1 MILRIIYKIWI
12 YFWRTIFTLAG
23 AFLISM
29 AIIVGV
35 LQLPQSKEYIN
46 EEITE
51 LFAAQF
57 EGSLQIEQ
65 ISGFLP
71 FSATLHNGN
80 FYAPHDPDT
89 PVLSFETMGIEI
101 TWWNLFQRNFTIS
114 SFEVNSPSLK
124 LSMTD
129 DESLS
134 VVTAFRQKETESNDS
149 DTRSDRVRFLEQI
162 SLFAPVI
169 QVNNGM
175 IDIDDSIDLPEAA
188 DLPEAFMVENLNFSI
203 FLELSDTQ
211 IFFDLPNFTAE
222 IPDSEYQF
230 LHVNGQFYSDDEYF
244 ELNRFRIGT
253 ALGNADFSFEAT
265 PVDIFGLNLEDQFRV
280 AEYRVQITESSLSPN
295 LVRKLTGTFPPFDD
309 NLEIE
314 LISEGT
320 LETFFIDRFRA
331 NLGESSILISAE
343 LKNIF
348 SDDISY
354 VASLDNMVIHPAKL
368 DWISAN
374 YLNGKVDL
382 DRYQLSTV
390 RGSLNGDL
398 LEMNSSVR
406 AVTEAGA
413 FSLDGSIKF
422 EELLNYNLV
431 FGVDALDITPFL
443 TDTLDS
449 SIIQGRFTLQGM
461 GTGREANFQ
470 SSVDLSRSQIFGY
483 EINSLDADFN
493 FANNIL
499 RYVIQGGDDDEL
511 YVSANGRYSKDNDQI
526 RFTSDGE
533 VNKLDLKKFNTEY
546 FANQTD
552 FNSTFSANLSW
563 TNLDDLTGRISL
575 EIDESSIDDERLRPH
590 QFYADLNDSNDGN
603 RRLRFT
609 SSFFDGEL
617 NGTLNYS
624 MLQKSAEFWTRYLN
638 NRIDNEIMFS
648 DTADSLDFE
657 DLYNDPLYQDLYA
670 DLSVEMVIKD
680 ISLLRKYLPELPEF
694 ESNARFNSTINATHE
709 RLLITA
715 TLFDERIR
723 YGDLAADNL
732 NSAFTAN
739 FRSDLKL
746 RESSTVDL
754 QISSTYSSFLGNEL
768 QESYA
773 NLSVRDDSVNVRTN
787 LHKLDDDIRLE
798 TTLTGFLNTDR
809 FDVLINE
816 FTLGTPDYQWIQE
829 GRPFISYNRNKALKI
844 EDLILTSG
852 SEYLKIDGTYSDNV
866 DDIVD
871 YTMID
876 IDLSILSDIIGGR
889 IQFSGYLNG
898 DFSTRTLL
906 QIPAIQGNLTVEQG
920 RIQNRLIGDVSI
932 NSLYNSELQQFD
944 TEIHVFTDPD
954 KYSSYYSRNDGIGQ
968 DLLLNGYFKL
978 PDDSNDSTDDLFYF
992 DADLREIDMWI
1003 VSFIVPNII
1012 TDMQGRASGTGFI
1025 RGSDSEFDFEAKF
1038 NAEDVYGVPVFTNV
1052 GYTINGELDFTYEDG
1067 LLFKDVRLRDSRGG
1081 TGILSGQV
1089 DLDQFSPLTILDLTL
1104 DLNNLQFMN
1113 NSYDPDIP
1121 FYGQIYGTG
1130 QAQISGTN
1138 VAPILRTTRP
1148 LNISSDSRIT
1158 IPLEP
1163 ETEFDQDRRFI
1174 EFVESFDIPFWENHF
1189 SRIASVENGNGEQ
1202 EDLTFLQLFT
1212 MDLQFQ
1218 ALNPIEVQ
1226 LIFDRV
1232 TNDMLSAN
1240 GTGQIRILLEDQD
1253 VSMFGNFNISGGEY
1267 QFVSGDIFTRR
1278 FTLQEGGSISWS
1290 GDLVDAGLNVT
1301 AVYRARPNIS
1311 TLLSGVGSASLV
1323 DPNLRIPIDLVLQI
1337 GGTITSIENEFFF
1350 RVPTGIESSADPTIA
1365 SQISTLNQ
1373 NEDEKLIQATSILL
1387 TGNFIPSQQAQGL
1400 GIAENIT
1407 GTAVVNPLITSQV
1420 INPLLSNQINSLL
1433 RSDVTFDID
1442 FNLTT
1447 ANEVDLGV
1455 ALRLFD
1461 DRVVLRREGQITGE
1475 QSDIGDLGATYRIN
1489 RAFSVTAFHRQDPTL
1504 SYTSGIETSQ
1514 SQEMNGIGFEAQVQF
1529 NTWQNLK
1536 ARISS
1541 AFRSLLGIK
1550 KDEPEQE
1557 ESRETIADL

>member
-12 YFWRTIFTLAG
+12 YFWRTFFTLAG
-23 AFLISM
+23 VFLLSM
-29 AIIVGV
+29 AIVVGV

-51 LFAAQF
+51 LFATQF
-57 EGSLQIEQ
+57 EGDLEIEQ

-71 FSATLHNGN
+71 FSATLHNGA
-80 FYAPHDPDT
+80 FYAPNDPDI
-89 PVLSFETMGIEI
+89 PVLSFDTMEIEI

-124 LSMTD
+124 LTMADS
-129 DESLS
+129 ENLS
-134 VVTAFRQKETESNDS
+134 IVTLFRQNEPEMIDLEPQ
-149 DTRSDRVRFLEQI
+149 SDRVRFLEQI
-162 SLFAPVI
+162 SLFAPII
-169 QVNNGM
+169 QVNNGI
-175 IDIDDSIDLPEAA
+175 IDVDESIELPEAVDLPEV
-188 DLPEAFMVENLNFSI
+188 FRVENLNFSI

-211 IFFDLPNFTAE
+211 IFFDLPDFTAE
-222 IPDSEYQF
+222 IPNSEYQF
-230 LHVNGQFYSDDEYF
+230 LQVNGQFYSDDEYF

-265 PVDIFGLNLEDQFRV
+265 PVNIFAANLKNQFQL
-280 AEYRVQITESSLSPN
+280 AEYRVQITESSLTPN
-295 LVRKLTGTFPPFDD
+295 LVRKLTGAFPPFDN

-320 LETFFIDRFRA
+320 LETYFIDRFRA
-331 NLGESSILISAE
+331 NIDESSILISAE
-343 LKNIF
+343 LKNMF
-348 SDDISY
+348 SNDISY
-354 VASLDNMVIHPAKL
+354 DASLDNMVIHPSIL
-368 DWISAN
+368 DWISTS
-374 YLNGKVDL
+374 YLDGKIDL
-382 DRYQLSTV
+382 ERYQLSTV

-398 LEMNSSVR
+398 LELNSSVR

-413 FSLDGSIKF
+413 FSLDGSMKF
-422 EELLNYNLV
+422 EELLNYDLV

-449 SIIQGRFTLQGM
+449 SIIQGRFTLQGTV
-461 GTGREANFQ
+461 TGPDANFQ
-470 SSVDLSRSQIFGY
+470 STVDLSSSRIFGY

-493 FANNIL
+493 YANNVL
-499 RYVIQGGDDDEL
+499 RYVVQGGDDNEL
-511 YVSANGRYSKDNDQI
+511 YVSANGRYSRDNDRI

-533 VNKLDLKKFNTEY
+533 VNKLDLKKFNDEF
-546 FANQTD
+546 FAHPTD
-552 FNSTFSANLSW
+552 FNSTFSANLNW
-563 TNLDDLTGRISL
+563 TDLDDLTGRISL
-575 EIDESSIDDERLRPH
+575 EIDESSINNEQLRPH
-590 QFYADLNDSNDGN
+590 QFYADLNDSNEGN

-617 NGTLNYS
+617 NGTLNLS
-624 MLQKSAEFWTRYLN
+624 TLQKSADYWTQYLKY
-638 NRIDNEIMFS
+638 RIDDEIMFS
-648 DTADSLDFE
+648 ENADSLSFE
-657 DLYNDPLYQDLYA
+657 NLLLDPNYQDLYA
-670 DLSVEMVIKD
+670 DLSINMVIKD
-680 ISLLRKYLPELPEF
+680 VSLLRKYLPELPEF
-694 ESNARFNSTINATHE
+694 ESSARFNSTINATHD
-709 RLLITA
+709 RLLVTA

-739 FRSDLKL
+739 FRNDQKL

-768 QESYA
+768 KESYA
-773 NLSVRDDSVNVRTN
+773 NLSIRDDSLHIRSN
-787 LHKLDDDIRLE
+787 LQKLEDDIQLQ
-798 TTLTGFLNTDR
+798 TSLTGYLKTNS
-809 FDVLINE
+809 FDILVDD
-816 FTLGTPDYQWIQE
+816 FKLGSTEYQWTQE
-829 GRPFISYNRNKALKI
+829 GRPWISYNRNNALII

-852 SEYLKIDGTYSDNV
+852 TEYLKVDGTYSDSV

-871 YTMID
+871 YTI
-876 IDLSILSDIIGGR
+876 IDLDLSLLSDVIGGR
-889 IQFSGYLNG
+889 IQFSGNLNG
-898 DFSTRTLL
+898 EFSTRTLL
-906 QIPAIQGNLTVEQG
+906 DIPAIQGNLTVNEG

-932 NSLYNSELQQFD
+932 NSLYNSEYQQFD
-944 TEIHVFTDPD
+944 TEIHVYTDPE
-954 KYSSYYSRNDGIGQ
+954 KYSSYYERNDGIGQ

-978 PDDSNDSTDDLFYF
+978 PDDDVDSTEDLFYF

-1003 VSFIVPNII
+1003 VSFIVPKII
-1012 TDMQGRASGTGFI
+1012 TEMQGRASGTGFI
-1025 RGSDSEFDFEAKF
+1025 RGSENDFDFAANFK
-1038 NAEDVYGVPVFTNV
+1038 AEDVYGVPVFTNV
-1052 GYTINGELDFTYEDG
+1052 GYTMDGEVDFNLEEG
-1067 LLFKDVRLRDSRGG
+1067 LLFRDVRLQDQRGG
-1081 TGILSGQV
+1081 SGTLSGQV

-1113 NSYDPDIP
+1113 TSYDPDIP

-1130 QAQISGTN
+1130 QAQILGTN
-1138 VAPILRTTRP
+1138 FEPLLRTTRP
-1148 LNISSDSRIT
+1148 LSISSESRIT

-1202 EDLTFLQLFT
+1202 EQLTFLQLFT

-1240 GTGQIRILLEDQD
+1240 GTGQMRILLEDQN
-1253 VSMFGNFNISGGEY
+1253 VSMFGGFNISGGEY
-1267 QFVSGDIFTRR
+1267 QFVSGDIFSRR
-1278 FTLQEGGSISWS
+1278 FALQEGGTISWS
-1290 GDLVDAGLNVT
+1290 GDMVDAGLNVT
-1301 AVYRARPNIS
+1301 AVYRARPNVS
-1311 TLLSGVGSASLV
+1311 TLLSGVGTSSLV

-1350 RVPTGIESSADPTIA
+1350 RVPTGIENSSDPTIA

-1400 GIAENIT
+1400 GLAENIT

-1514 SQEMNGIGFEAQVQF
+1514 AQEMNGIGFEAQVQF

-1536 ARISS
+1536 ARISN

-1550 KDEPEQE
+1550 QDEPDE
-1557 ESRETIADL
+1557 EEDRETVADL

>member
-12 YFWRTIFTLAG
+12 YFWRTFFTLAG
-23 AFLISM
+23 VFLLSM

-51 LFAAQF
+51 LFATQF
-57 EGSLQIEQ
+57 DGSLQIEQ
-65 ISGFLP
+65 ITGFLP
-71 FSATLHNGN
+71 LSATLHNGN
-80 FYAPHDPDT
+80 FYAPGNPDT
-89 PVLSFETMGIEI
+89 PVLSFDTMGIEI

-124 LSMTD
+124 LSMTED
-129 DESLS
+129 KNLS
-134 VVTAFRQKETESNDS
+134 VVTVFRQKETQAIDS
-149 DTRSDRVRFLEQI
+149 QPRSDRVRFLEQI
-162 SLFAPVI
+162 SLFAPII
-169 QVNNGM
+169 QVNNGI
-175 IDIDDSIDLPEAA
+175 IDIDESIQLPQAA
-188 DLPEAFMVENLNFSI
+188 DLPDAFLVENLNFSI
-203 FLELSDTQ
+203 FLELTDTQ
-211 IFFDLPNFTAE
+211 IFFDLPDFTAE
-222 IPDSEYQF
+222 IPETEYQF
-230 LHVNGQFYSDDEYF
+230 LQVNGQFYSDDEFF

-253 ALGNADFSFEAT
+253 ALGYADFSFEAT
-265 PVDIFGLNLEDQFRV
+265 PVDIFGADLKDQFRL
-280 AEYRVQITESSLSPN
+280 AEYRVQITESSLTPN
-295 LVRKLTGTFPPFDD
+295 LVRRLTGAFPPFDN

-314 LISEGT
+314 LVSEGT
-320 LETFFIDRFRA
+320 LETFFIDRLRA
-331 NLGESSILISAE
+331 NIDESSILISAE
-343 LKNIF
+343 LKNMF
-348 SDDISY
+348 SDDVSY
-354 VASLDNMVIHPAKL
+354 IASLDNMVIHPTKL
-368 DWISAN
+368 DWISTN
-374 YLNGKVDL
+374 YLDGKVDL

-390 RGSLNGDL
+390 RGSLNGNL

-413 FSLDGSIKF
+413 FSLDGSMKF
-422 EELLNYNLV
+422 EELLHYDLV
-431 FGVDALDITPFL
+431 FGVDAFDVTPFL
-443 TDTLDS
+443 TDTLDA
-449 SIIQGRFTLQGM
+449 SIIQGRFTLKGA
-461 GTGREANFQ
+461 GSGSNANFH

-483 EINSLDADFN
+483 QINSLDADFN
-493 FANNIL
+493 FANNLL
-499 RYVIQGGDDDEL
+499 RYVVQGSDDNEL
-511 YVSANGRYSKDNDQI
+511 YVSANGLFSRENGQI

-533 VNKLDLKKFNTEY
+533 VNKLDLKKFNSEY

-552 FNSTFSANLSW
+552 FNSTFSANLNW
-563 TNLDDLTGRISL
+563 TDLDDLTGRISL
-575 EIDESSIDDERLRPH
+575 EIDESSIDDELLRPH
-590 QFYADLNDSNDGN
+590 QFYADLNDSDDGN

-624 MLQKSAEFWTRYLN
+624 TLQKSAEFWTRYLN
-638 NRIDNEIMFS
+638 HRIDNEIMFS
-648 DTADSLDFE
+648 ETTDSLNLE
-657 DLYNDPLYQDLYA
+657 DLYNDPLYQNFYA
-670 DLSVEMVIKD
+670 DLSIEMIIKD
-680 ISLLRKYLPELPEF
+680 VSLLRKYLPELPEF
-694 ESNARFNSTINATHE
+694 ESSARFNSTINATHD

-715 TLFDERIR
+715 TLFDERVR
-723 YGDLAADNL
+723 YGDLSADNL

-739 FRSDLKL
+739 FRSDQKL
-746 RESSTVDL
+746 RESSTLDL
-754 QISSTYSSFLGNEL
+754 QISSTYSSFFGNEL

-773 NLSVRDDSVNVRTN
+773 SLSVRDDSVNVRTN
-787 LHKLDDDIRLE
+787 LHKFDDEIKLRSA
-798 TTLTGFLNTDR
+798 LTGFLYSDS
-809 FDVLINE
+809 FDILIDD
-816 FTLGTPDYQWIQE
+816 FKLGTPDYEWSQE
-829 GRPFISYNRNKALKI
+829 GRPLISYNRNKALVI

-852 SEYLKIDGTYSDNV
+852 SEYLKIDGTYSDNA

-871 YTMID
+871 YTIVDM
-876 IDLSILSDIIGGR
+876 DLSILSEIIGGR
-889 IQFSGYLNG
+889 IRFSGYLNG

-906 QIPAIQGNLTVEQG
+906 QIPAIQGNLAVNQG
-920 RIQNRLIGDVSI
+920 RIQNRLIGDVSLI
-932 NSLYNSELQQFD
+932 SLYNSELQQFD
-944 TEIHVFTDPD
+944 TEIHVFTDPE
-954 KYSSYYSRNDGIGQ
+954 KYSSYYEGNDGIGQ

-978 PDDSNDSTDDLFYF
+978 PDDNVDSTDDLFYF

-1012 TDMQGRASGTGFI
+1012 TEMQGRASGAGFL
-1025 RGSDSEFDFEAKF
+1025 RGSESEFDFEANFK
-1038 NAEDVYGVPVFTNV
+1038 AEDVYGVPVFTNV
-1052 GYTINGELDFTYEDG
+1052 GYTINGELDFTFDDG
-1067 LLFKDVRLRDSRGG
+1067 LLFRDVRLQDQRGG
-1081 TGILSGQV
+1081 TGTLSGQV
-1089 DLDQFSPLTILDLTL
+1089 DLDRFSPLTILDLTL

-1113 NSYDPDIP
+1113 NSYDPDIA

-1130 QAQISGTN
+1130 QAQILGTN
-1138 VAPILRTTRP
+1138 LEPLLRTTRP
-1148 LNISSDSRIT
+1148 LSISSDSRIT

-1189 SRIASVENGNGEQ
+1189 SRIASVENGNGER

-1218 ALNPIEVQ
+1218 ALNPIEIQ

-1240 GTGQIRILLEDQD
+1240 GTGQMRILLEDQD
-1253 VSMFGNFNISGGEY
+1253 LSMFGRFDISGGEY

-1301 AVYRARPNIS
+1301 ALYRARPNIS

-1400 GIAENIT
+1400 GLAENIT

-1529 NTWQNLK
+1529 NTWQNLR

-1541 AFRSLLGIK
+1541 AFRSLMGIK
-1550 KDEPEQE
+1550 QDKPDEEKN
-1557 ESRETIADL
+1557 RDAIADL

>member
-12 YFWRTIFTLAG
+12 YFWRTFFTLAG
-23 AFLISM
+23 VFLLSM
-29 AIIVGV
+29 AILAGV

-51 LFAAQF
+51 LFATQF
-57 EGSLQIEQ
+57 EGALEIEQ

-80 FYAPHDPDT
+80 FYAPNEPDI
-89 PVLSFETMGIEI
+89 PVLSFDTMEIEI

-114 SFEVNSPSLK
+114 SFELNSPTLNLTMADS
-124 LSMTD
+124 D
-129 DESLS
+129 DLS
-134 VVTAFRQKETESNDS
+134 VVTLFRQNEPEMIDLES
-149 DTRSDRVRFLEQI
+149 RSERVRFLEQI
-162 SLFAPVI
+162 SLFAPII
-169 QVNNGM
+169 QVNNGI
-175 IDIDDSIDLPEAA
+175 IDVNDSIELPEEAG
-188 DLPEAFMVENLNFSI
+188 LPNAFRVENLNFSI
-203 FLELSDTQ
+203 FLELSDSQ
-211 IFFDLPNFTAE
+211 IFFDLPDFTAE
-222 IPDSEYQF
+222 IPNSEYQF

-244 ELNRFRIGT
+244 ELNRFRVGT

-265 PVDIFGLNLEDQFRV
+265 PVNIFGSDIRDQFHH
-280 AEYRVQITESSLSPN
+280 AEYRVQITESSLTPN
-295 LVRKLTGTFPPFDD
+295 LVRKLTGAFPPFDD

-320 LETFFIDRFRA
+320 LETYFIDRFRA
-331 NLGESSILISAE
+331 NIDESSILISAE

-348 SDDISY
+348 SNDISY
-354 VASLDNMVIHPAKL
+354 IASLDNMVIHPSKL
-368 DWISAN
+368 DWISTN
-374 YLNGKVDL
+374 YLNGNVDL
-382 DRYQLSTV
+382 ERYQLSTV

-398 LEMNSSVR
+398 KELNSSVR

-413 FSLDGSIKF
+413 FSLDGSMVF
-422 EELLNYNLV
+422 EELLNYDLV
-431 FGVDALDITPFL
+431 FGVDSLDITPFL

-449 SIIQGRFTLQGM
+449 SVIQGRFTLHGR
-461 GTGREANFQ
+461 GTGPEANFQ
-470 SSVDLSRSQIFGY
+470 SSVDLSRSRIFGY

-493 FANNIL
+493 FANNVL
-499 RYVIQGGDDDEL
+499 RYVVQGGDDNEL
-511 YVSANGRYSKDNDQI
+511 YVSANGRYSQDNGRI

-533 VNKLDLKKFNTEY
+533 VNKLDLQKFNTEF
-546 FANQTD
+546 FASPTD
-552 FNSTFSANLSW
+552 FNSTFSANLNW
-563 TNLDDLTGRISL
+563 TDLNDLTGRISL
-575 EIDESSIDDERLRPH
+575 EIDESTINDEQLRPH
-590 QFYADLNDSNDGN
+590 QFYADLNDSDNGN

-609 SSFFDGEL
+609 SSFFDGEM
-617 NGTLNYS
+617 NGTLNLS
-624 MLQKSAEFWTRYLN
+624 TLQKSAEYWTQYLKH
-638 NRIDNEIMFS
+638 RIDDEILFNE
-648 DTADSLDFE
+648 TADSLKFE
-657 DLYNDPLYQDLYA
+657 NLLSDPNFQDLYA
-670 DLSVEMVIKD
+670 DLSINMVIKD
-680 ISLLRKYLPELPEF
+680 VSLLRKYLPELPEF
-694 ESNARFNSTINATHE
+694 ESSARFNSTINATHD
-709 RLLITA
+709 RLLVTA
-715 TLFDERIR
+715 TLQDDRIR

-739 FRSDLKL
+739 FRSDQKL
-746 RESSTVDL
+746 RESSTMDL

-768 QESYA
+768 KESYA
-773 NLSVRDDSVNVRTN
+773 NLSVRDDSIHVRSN
-787 LHKLDDDIRLE
+787 LQKLEDDIQLE
-798 TTLTGFLNTDR
+798 TSLSGYLKSNS
-809 FDVLINE
+809 FDILVDDFKLGSNE
-816 FTLGTPDYQWIQE
+816 YQWIQE
-829 GRPFISYNRNKALKI
+829 GRPWISYNRNNALEI
-844 EDLILTSG
+844 NDLILTSG
-852 SEYLKIDGTYSDNV
+852 TEYLKVDGTYSDNV

-871 YTMID
+871 YTI
-876 IDLSILSDIIGGR
+876 IDLDLSLLSEVIGGR
-889 IQFSGYLNG
+889 IQFSGNLNG

-906 QIPAIQGNLTVEQG
+906 DIPAIQGNLTVNDG

-932 NSLYNSELQQFD
+932 NSLYNSNLQQFD
-944 TEIHVFTDPD
+944 TEIHVYTDPE
-954 KYSSYYSRNDGIGQ
+954 KYSSYYERNDGIGQ

-978 PDDSNDSTDDLFYF
+978 PDDDIDSSEDLFYF

-1003 VSFIVPNII
+1003 VSFIVPKII
-1012 TDMQGRASGTGFI
+1012 TEMQGRASGTGYI
-1025 RGSDSEFDFEAKF
+1025 RGSESDFDFEANF
-1038 NAEDVYGVPVFTNV
+1038 QAEDVYGVPVFTNV
-1052 GYTINGELDFTYEDG
+1052 GYTLDGEVDFNLEEG
-1067 LLFKDVRLRDSRGG
+1067 LLFRDVRLRDQQGG
-1081 TGILSGQV
+1081 TGTLSGQV
-1089 DLDQFSPLTILDLTL
+1089 DLDRFSPLTILDLSL

-1130 QAQISGTN
+1130 QAQILGTN
-1138 VAPILRTTRP
+1138 FAPILRTTRP
-1148 LNISSDSRIT
+1148 LSISSDSRIT

-1189 SRIASVENGNGEQ
+1189 SRIANVENGNDDQ
-1202 EDLTFLQLFT
+1202 EELTFLQLFT

-1226 LIFDRV
+1226 MIFDRV

-1240 GTGQIRILLEDQD
+1240 GTGQMRILLEDQN
-1253 VSMFGNFNISGGEY
+1253 VSMFGGFDISGGEY
-1267 QFVSGDIFTRR
+1267 QFVSGDIFTRQ

-1290 GDLVDAGLNVT
+1290 GDMVDAGLNVT
-1301 AVYRARPNIS
+1301 AVYRARPNVS

-1337 GGTITSIENEFFF
+1337 GGTITQIENEFFF
-1350 RVPTGIESSADPTIA
+1350 RVPTGIENSSDPTIA

-1400 GIAENIT
+1400 GLAENIT

-1504 SYTSGIETSQ
+1504 SYTSGIETTQ

-1536 ARISS
+1536 ARISN
-1541 AFRSLLGIK
+1541 AFRTLLGIK
-1550 KDEPEQE
+1550 QDEPDE
-1557 ESRETIADL
+1557 EEDRETVADL